1 MTDDEIK
8 AIVLRAIGAIAPEAD
23 LDQIDPAVDLREQ
36 LDIDSMDG
44 LNIMI
49 GIHEATGV
57 DIPEA
62 DYPLSLACRGGLCS
76 GFSLTSRSRVWVRC
90 SAGIISSD
98 RSPQGVGAMRVAT

>member
-8 AIVLRAIGAIAPEAD
+8 ATVLRVIGDIAPEAE
-23 LDQIDPAVDLREQ
+23 LNHLDPAVDVREQ
-36 LDIDSMDG
+36 LDLDSMDL

-62 DYPLSLACRGGLCS
+62 DYPQMASLNGSVTYL
-76 GFSLTSRSRVWVRC
+76 RSRMQE
-90 SAGIISSD
+90 A
-98 RSPQGVGAMRVAT
+98 

>member
-8 AIVLRAIGAIAPEAD
+8 VIVLRAISDVAPEAD
-23 LDQIDPAVDLREQ
+23 LSQLDPAVDIREQ

-62 DYPLSLACRGGLCS
+62 DYPQLVNLNGC
-76 GFSLTSRSRVWVRC
+76 
-90 SAGIISSD
+90 
-98 RSPQGVGAMRVAT
+98 VAYLRARMKAV